1 MNSCTK
7 PERSLLLPCSPQQT
21 ASRTTHLV
29 NFPSDLSTS
38 MSQNS
43 WENFRN
49 SRCFCLCRLQPPPTC
64 LPCQSFL
71 KSLHFFTHCSTRV
84 EQVIPL
90 HLCETSDV
98 HALYP
103 SMDLQ
108 FLLFVFHKTHTCV
121 QALKMGSWILCSLKE
136 IERGSVITL
145 SHTLPSPTYPT
156 VVPA

>member
-1 MNSCTK
+1 MQSTADRLQDIPPCKLPLWSFNRHVTK
-7 PERSLLLPCSPQQT
+7 FMGEFQKFKVFLFVVLFLL
-21 ASRTTHLV
+21 
-29 NFPSDLSTS
+29 
-38 MSQNS
+38 
-43 WENFRN
+43 
-49 SRCFCLCRLQPPPTC
+49 FCLQPPLTC

-156 VVPA
+156 VVPAWIWMG